1 MTLETFATWIFVGLL
16 TGWLARIVWKDG
28 GGGLVSDL
36 VLGLGGSGAASG
48 IFSTVAAS
56 PDAGRLTTVAVAF
69 IGAAIAI
76 AGQRKVLYGHR

>member
-16 TGWLARIVWKDG
+16 TGGLAGTVWKDRG
-28 GGGLVSDL
+28 VGLGWDL

-48 IFSTVAAS
+48 IFSAVAAS
-56 PDAGRLTTVAVAF
+56 PDAGRLATVVVAF

-76 AGQRKVLYGHR
+76 IAQRKVLYGHG

>member
-1 MTLETFATWIFVGLL
+1 MTLETFATWILVGLL
-16 TGWLARIVWKDG
+16 TGGLAGMVWKDG
-28 GGGLVSDL
+28 GGGLVWDL

-56 PDAGRLTTVAVAF
+56 PDAGMLGTVVVAF

-76 AGQRKVLYGHR
+76 VAQRRVLYGHG